1 MTIKDLNFIHLE
13 NVSYQYGARSV
24 LENVTL
30 SLKRGGFYLFV
41 GPNGGGKTT
50 LLKLIMGL
58 LTPTRGTITING
70 KPPKEHPAS
79 IGYVP
84 QTFFFDPLFPLS
96 VEEFVRMGELSKLTW
111 YGTWPPG
118 VKEKTLEMLDF
129 MGILKEKDR
138 SIGAISGGQRQR
150 ASLARALMSDP
161 EIIILDEPTTG
172 LDAEVSKLI
181 QEKILE
187 HSKKKTILFVT
198 HTIPDI
204 LSEIDQAICVKGKIE
219 ILKKEAICN
228 HHSLGVYHIGGEEK
242 K

>member
-1 MTIKDLNFIHLE
+1 MNKKADFIHLE
-13 NVSYQYGARSV
+13 DVSYRYESLSV
-24 LENVTL
+24 LSNVTL
-30 SLKRGGFYLFV
+30 SLKEGGFYLFV

-58 LTPTRGTITING
+58 LTPTTGTITING
-70 KPPKEHPAS
+70 ISPKEHKSS

-84 QTFFFDPLFPLS
+84 QSLFFDPLFPLS
-96 VEEFVRMGELSKLTW
+96 VEEFVQMGELSKLTW

-118 VKEKTLEMLDF
+118 VKEKTLKMLDF
-129 MGILKEKDR
+129 LGLLKEKDR

-150 ASLARALMSDP
+150 ACLARALMSDP
-161 EIIILDEPTTG
+161 EILILDEPTTG

-181 QEKILE
+181 QEKILAN
-187 HSKKKTILFVT
+187 KKERTILFVT

-204 LSEIDQAICVKGKIE
+204 LNEIDEAICVKGKIE
-219 ILKKEAICN
+219 FLKKDAICT
-228 HHSLGVYHIGGEEK
+228 HHSFGVYHIGGETK